1 MECLPT
7 VGANLTESPFSVNAC
22 QVLSAL
28 DGAVKL
34 AYSGHRK
41 VAYGI
46 ELALLD
52 NPLIRS
58 VEFDYVEE

>member
-1 MECLPT
+1 MI
-7 VGANLTESPFSVNAC
+7 SVLAY
-22 QVLSAL
+22 QVLGAF
-28 DGAVKL
+28 DGAVRL
-34 AYSGHRK
+34 SYSGHRK

-46 ELALLD
+46 EMALLD